1 MIRLFFVASLLWLPA
16 VANPQR
22 QLVSLPAQITLREAF
37 VEIEKQTNLSV
48 DYNSNAVS
56 AVNAGWRLRRSYS
69 GARLSE
75 VLDEILAEV
84 NCGYVISERHILV
97 SRIETQQARLR
108 RVTGVV
114 RDQAGEPVIG
124 ANVVEKGTSN
134 GVVTD
139 IEGRFELR
147 VSGGTLAVSYIGY
160 DTREV
165 KIGLQAEYLITLSE
179 NMLGLDEVV
188 VIGYGTAKKSDL
200 TGAVARA
207 DMRAL
212 ENSPNVNIFQGL
224 KGVVPGLNVGSTTS
238 AGESPSISIR
248 GQNSISG
255 TTAPLIVL
263 DGIIYRGSITDIN
276 PSDIE
281 SVDVLKDA
289 SSAAIYG
296 SQAANGVL
304 MITTKMAKN
313 MQKPAIEY
321 SGSFSSQGL
330 MNRGMRR
337 LDRDGYLNQ
346 LADIN
351 IAASRTGDDMTQR
364 NPDFDVSKLFRDENV
379 IRGYA
384 AGSNVDWWDLLSEPA
399 PYIQSHNLSL
409 RGKSEL
415 SSYFFSF
422 GFVDQKNIV
431 KNDTYKRYNVRIN
444 LDAKVTEWFKVGT
457 QSFFTISDFSGA
469 APGLSTLV
477 TIPALVEPRDESGT
491 LRELVYMGG
500 VNPLL
505 SMENPN
511 KDVRNILTGTFYA
524 DVSIPWVK
532 GLSYRL
538 NYSNTF
544 TTYKY
549 FIFEPYGNGLLGQAE
564 KSNTGQNEWT
574 LDNIV
579 TYKNDFGKHSINATF
594 VYGVEKRSYE
604 NTASSAKNFTNKT
617 LGYNY
622 MQAAQ
627 TDLNS
632 ISSSAWDEAGL
643 YTMARLGYTWSD
655 RYIFTGTIRRDGFS
669 GFGANNK
676 FGYFPSAAV
685 AWRLSEENFVKNR
698 YDFVDNLKLRF
709 SYGTS
714 GNRTAGRYSTLAH
727 MSTNMPFSSGPG
739 GYVFG
744 DGATGQLTQ
753 AVSAMANA
761 DLKWETTTAL
771 NLGIDF
777 SLFNS
782 RLYGNYEFYVS
793 NTSNLLYNITIPSVN
808 GMFSN
813 TIPTNIGKLKNAG
826 HEISITGVAV
836 KTKDFQW
843 NITGNFS
850 TNRNQVVSILGLD
863 TDNDGKE
870 DDLISSNIFI
880 GEPLGVAY
888 SYNITGMWQVDDFRQ
903 GIIPTGFTYGTYK
916 IEDLN
921 NDGKYTA
928 EDDRKILGY
937 HAPLY
942 RFSISNEFRYKD
954 FELKIFVNSI
964 QGGKNHYLGRPA
976 ENLPIP
982 DHMTNNS
989 YFTFDYWTPENPN
1002 ARYRQIGYY
1011 TEALGA
1017 DFSPYVSRSFIRL
1030 SELSVAYNLPAP
1042 ILKAM
1047 KINRLKAYLSATNL
1061 FTITDWDGW
1070 DPEVERYNSS
1080 GTRYLQGLSYDGGYP
1095 TLRNY
1100 TIGLSFEF

>member
-1 MIRLFFVASLLWLPA
+1 MTKLIRLFLIVSLLSASA
-16 VANPQR
+16 VTEAQQ
-22 QLVSLPAQITLREAF
+22 QLVSLSAQITLREAF

-48 DYNSNAVS
+48 DYNSNALDADV
-56 AVNAGWRLRRSYS
+56 RLRR
-69 GARLSE
+69 GFAKVRLSE
-75 VLDEILAEV
+75 VLSEIPGYV
-84 NCGYVISERHILV
+84 NCNYTVRDRHIL
-97 SRIETQQARLR
+97 IRLNEALQVASR

-114 RDQAGEPVIG
+114 RDESGEPVIG
-124 ANVVEKGTSN
+124 ANVVEKGTPN
-134 GVVTD
+134 GIVTD
-139 IEGRFELR
+139 VDGRFALT
-147 VSGGTLAVSYIGY
+147 VSGGGALTVSYIGY

-165 KIGLQAEYLITLSE
+165 RIGSQAEYNIILQE

-207 DMRAL
+207 DMRTL

-224 KGVVPGLNVGSTTS
+224 KGVVPGLNVGVSTG

-313 MQKPAIEY
+313 MQKPTIEY
-321 SGSFSSQGL
+321 TGSFSLQGL
-330 MNRGMRR
+330 MNGGMKR

-351 IAASRTGDDMTQR
+351 IAASRTGEDMTGR

-379 IRGYA
+379 IKGYA
-384 AGSNVDWWDLLSEPA
+384 DGTNVDWWDLMSEPA

-431 KNDTYKRYNVRIN
+431 MNDTYKRYNVRIN
-444 LDAKVTEWFKVGT
+444 LDAKVTDWFKVGT
-457 QSFFTISDFSGA
+457 QSFFTISDFSGV

-477 TIPALVEPRDESGT
+477 TIPALVDPRDGNGA
-491 LRELVYMGG
+491 LKELVYMGG

-505 SMENPN
+505 SMDNPN
-511 KDVRNILTGTFYA
+511 EDVRNILTGNFYA
-524 DVSIPWVK
+524 DISIPWIK

-544 TTYKY
+544 TNYKY
-549 FIFEPYGNGLLGQAE
+549 FLFQPYGNGLLGQAE
-564 KSNTGQNEWT
+564 KRNTGQNEWT
-574 LDNIV
+574 PDNIV

-604 NTASSAKNFTNKT
+604 NTVSTARSFTNKT

-627 TDLNS
+627 ADLNT
-632 ISSSAWDEAGL
+632 ITSSAWDEASL
-643 YTMARLGYTWSD
+643 YTMARVGYTYND

-685 AWRLSEENFVKNR
+685 AWRLSEEDFVKSR
-698 YDFVDNLKLRF
+698 YEFIDNLKLRF

-727 MSTNMPFSSGPG
+727 MSTDMPFSSGPG

-771 NLGIDF
+771 NLGLDF
-777 SLFNS
+777 SVLNS

-813 TIPTNIGKLKNAG
+813 TIPTNIGKLKNTG
-826 HEISITGVAV
+826 HEFSLTGIPV

-843 NITGNFS
+843 SLTGNFS
-850 TNRNQVVSILGLD
+850 TNRNEVVSILGLD

-888 SYNITGMWQVDDFRQ
+888 NYNITGMWQVSDFRQ

-916 IEDLN
+916 IEDIN

-937 HAPLY
+937 SAPLY
-942 RFSISNEFRYKD
+942 RIGISNEFRYKD
-954 FELKIFVNSI
+954 FELKVFINSI
-964 QGGKNHYLGRPA
+964 QGGKNHYLGQPA

-989 YFTFDYWTPENPN
+989 YFTFDYWTPDT
-1002 ARYRQIGYY
+1002 G
-1011 TEALGA
+1011 
-1017 DFSPYVSRSFIRL
+1017 
-1030 SELSVAYNLPAP
+1030 
-1042 ILKAM
+1042 K
-1047 KINRLKAYLSATNL
+1047 
-1061 FTITDWDGW
+1061 
-1070 DPEVERYNSS
+1070 
-1080 GTRYLQGLSYDGGYP
+1080 
-1095 TLRNY
+1095 
-1100 TIGLSFEF
+1100 